1 MAESKKP
8 QDPHE
13 KTAIDSKQ
21 HAEDP
26 EIKDSQVEGNPLD
39 PKNEAPDESEL
50 KEYETEETKDFDIEP
65 ETHPVFTFWDRYKVV
80 FTYGFIFLIVLIT
93 LLAEILF
100 PGTAFADIVA
110 NSLGQFFDITSLIMN
125 NYLRILEAL
134 GVLIFV
140 WALNKIVQLLID
152 ILSKKSK
159 NPTAIHLLKSVVK
172 WGIFLLGGFLILTAF
187 GVNSTTLVASVG
199 IIGLVVSFGAQSL
212 VEDVISGLFLIVE
225 KQFAVGE
232 VVIIGDY
239 RGVVKEIGLRTTK
252 IVDALNYDLKI
263 INNSDIRNVI
273 NSSQNLSTAICEIG
287 IEYDQDIPKVE
298 KALEKFLPTL
308 TKKYR
313 DVMIEGPTYLG
324 VQTLGDSSVNLRIVA
339 KVLETE
345 RYNVQRILNRE
356 IKIMFDEKG
365 IGIPFPQIVMH
376 QAK

>member
-1 MAESKKP
+1 MAEEKKKDLQEP
-8 QDPHE
+8 E
-13 KTAIDSKQ
+13 K
-21 HAEDP
+21 
-26 EIKDSQVEGNPLD
+26 
-39 PKNEAPDESEL
+39 ESEL
-50 KEYETEETKDFDIEP
+50 KEYETEETKEFDIEE
-65 ETHPVFTFWDRYKVV
+65 ETSNLLSFWQKYKAY
-80 FTYGFIFLIVLIT
+80 FTYGFIFFMVLVT
-93 LLAEILF
+93 LLAEVLF
-100 PGTAFADIVA
+100 PGTAFADVVGS
-110 NSLGQFFDITSLIMN
+110 SLGQFFDITSIVAN

-140 WALNKIVQLLID
+140 WALNKIIQLLID
-152 ILSKKSK
+152 VLSKRSQ

-172 WGIFLLGGFLILTAF
+172 WGVYLVGVFLILTAF

-225 KQFAVGE
+225 KQFSVGE

-239 RGVVKEIGLRTTK
+239 RGVVKQIGLRTTK

-273 NSSQNLSTAICEIG
+273 NSSSNLSNAICEIG
-287 IEYDQDIPKVE
+287 IEYEQDIPTVE
-298 KALEKFLPTL
+298 KELEKFLPTL
-308 TKKYR
+308 AKKYQ
-313 DVMIEGPTYLG
+313 DVIVEGPTYVG

-339 KVLETE
+339 KVIETD
-345 RYNVQRILNRE
+345 RHNVQRLLNRE
-356 IKIMFDEKG
+356 IKIMFDQKG

>member
-1 MAESKKP
+1 MAEEKKKDLQEP
-8 QDPHE
+8 E
-13 KTAIDSKQ
+13 K
-21 HAEDP
+21 
-26 EIKDSQVEGNPLD
+26 
-39 PKNEAPDESEL
+39 ESEL
-50 KEYETEETKDFDIEP
+50 KEYETEETKEFDIEE
-65 ETHPVFTFWDRYKVV
+65 ETRDRLSFWQKYKAY
-80 FTYGFIFLIVLIT
+80 FTYGFIFLMVLVT
-93 LLAEILF
+93 LLAEVLF
-100 PGTAFADIVA
+100 PGTAFADVVGS
-110 NSLGQFFDITSLIMN
+110 SLGQFFDITSIVAN

-140 WALNKIVQLLID
+140 WALNKIIQLLID
-152 ILSKKSK
+152 VLSKRSQ

-172 WGIFLLGGFLILTAF
+172 WGVYLVGVFLILTAF

-225 KQFAVGE
+225 KQFSVGE

-239 RGVVKEIGLRTTK
+239 RGVVKQIGLRTTK

-273 NSSQNLSTAICEIG
+273 NSSSNLSNAICEIG
-287 IEYDQDIPKVE
+287 IEYEQDIPTVE
-298 KALEKFLPTL
+298 KELEKFLPTL
-308 TKKYR
+308 AKKYQ
-313 DVMIEGPTYLG
+313 DVIVEGPTYVG

-339 KVLETE
+339 KVIETD
-345 RYNVQRILNRE
+345 RHNVQRLLNRE
-356 IKIMFDEKG
+356 IKIMFDQKG

>member
-1 MAESKKP
+1 MAEEKKKDLQEP
-8 QDPHE
+8 E
-13 KTAIDSKQ
+13 K
-21 HAEDP
+21 
-26 EIKDSQVEGNPLD
+26 
-39 PKNEAPDESEL
+39 ESEL
-50 KEYETEETKDFDIEP
+50 KEYETEETKDFDIEE
-65 ETHPVFTFWDRYKVV
+65 ETPDHLSFWQKYKAY
-80 FTYGFIFLIVLIT
+80 FTYGFIFLMVLVT
-93 LLAEILF
+93 LLAEVLF
-100 PGTAFADIVA
+100 PGTAFADVVGS
-110 NSLGQFFDITSLIMN
+110 SLGQFFDITSIVAN

-140 WALNKIVQLLID
+140 WALNKIIQLLID
-152 ILSKKSK
+152 VLSKRSQ

-172 WGIFLLGGFLILTAF
+172 WGVYLVGVFLILTAF

-225 KQFAVGE
+225 KQFSVGE

-239 RGVVKEIGLRTTK
+239 RGVVKQIGLRTTK

-273 NSSQNLSTAICEIG
+273 NSSSNLSNAICEIG
-287 IEYDQDIPKVE
+287 IEYEQDIPTVE
-298 KALEKFLPTL
+298 KELEKFLPTL
-308 TKKYR
+308 AKKYK
-313 DVMIEGPTYLG
+313 DIIVEGPTYVG

-339 KVLETE
+339 KVIETD
-345 RYNVQRILNRE
+345 RYNAQRLLNRE
-356 IKIMFDEKG
+356 IKIMFDQKG